1 MHTNMPKI
9 SGNLLIQNSLPTQK
23 NFLAMPLL
31 VSCVLPAFGAL
42 SHVELKA
49 LLKIYSLLIYY

>member
-1 MHTNMPKI
+1 METSSSK
-9 SGNLLIQNSLPTQK
+9 IQNSLPTQK